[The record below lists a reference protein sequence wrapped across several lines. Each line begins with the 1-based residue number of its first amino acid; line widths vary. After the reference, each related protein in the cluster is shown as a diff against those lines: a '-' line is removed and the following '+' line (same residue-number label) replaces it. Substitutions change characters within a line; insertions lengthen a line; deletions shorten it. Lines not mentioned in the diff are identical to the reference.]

1 MLVLSRR
8 LNEKIMVPDLNITVQ
23 VLSIKGGTVR
33 IGIDAP
39 LHVGIF
45 REEVLHRIAAPVECV
60 AIP

>member
-8 LNEKIMVPDLNITVQ
+8 LNEKIVVPDLNITVQ
-23 VLSIKGGTVR
+23 VLSIKNGTVR

-45 REEVLHRIAAPVECV
+45 RDEVLQKLESPVICS

>member
-8 LNEKIMVPDLNITVQ
+8 LNEKIMLPDLHITIQ

-39 LHVGIF
+39 LDVGIF
-45 REEVLHRIAAPVECV
+45 REEILHGLAAPAMCGT
-60 AIP
+60 IP